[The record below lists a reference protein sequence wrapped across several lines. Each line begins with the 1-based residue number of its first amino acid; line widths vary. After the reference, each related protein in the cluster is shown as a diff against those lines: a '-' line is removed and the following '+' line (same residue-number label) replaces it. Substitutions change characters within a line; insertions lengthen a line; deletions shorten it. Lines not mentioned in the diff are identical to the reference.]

1 MLKLLTVCTLCEVLL
16 SIMLVLNPRQF
27 DANTDSTKEAE
38 ESSLEGFDV
47 VAHLDRLRELAL
59 LLEQFNLKLPILHLE
74 EWNRLF
80 KRHVLNLF
88 KAKIVESTHPYTEYS
103 RKDLTISIPKAIY
116 LKIEFD
122 PSCST
127 ENEYT
132 FFCVVFFISKFF
144 PSFLK
149 IFSLTLFC
157 VYF

>member
-1 MLKLLTVCTLCEVLL
+1 
-16 SIMLVLNPRQF
+16 MLVLNPQQF
-27 DANTDSTKEAE
+27 DGNADSKKETE
-38 ESSLEGFDV
+38 EPFLEEFDV
-47 VAHLDRLRELAL
+47 VTHLDHLREVAL
-59 LLEQFNLKLPILHLE
+59 LLEQFNLKVPALRLE

-103 RKDLTISIPKAIY
+103 RRDLTISIPKAIY

-132 FFCVVFFISKFF
+132 LFYLLICLNSFPFF
-144 PSFLK
+144 
-149 IFSLTLFC
+149 
-157 VYF
+157 